1 MAYSECSLNY
11 IKRFK
16 MTIIAKLDFIQL
28 SGAAKLVFCRNI
40 QSKLA
45 NTQIFT
51 TPDIPIATITT
62 LIDEYEKAL
71 INSKDGS
78 HTATH
83 ILSDVEK
90 RLDDMFHLLVYY
102 VNKVAKGNETI
113 IIQSGFNPSQPPTPR
128 QKAEIAVKDGAN
140 SGVVIVDIKSV
151 EHAVAYNYV
160 YKKELADKYSDPET
174 STYTQHTFTGLTPAT
189 SLYFSFSAISKDGV
203 SDYCDPILKLIL

>member
-1 MAYSECSLNY
+1 
-11 IKRFK
+11 

-113 IIQSGFNPSQPPTPR
+113 IIQSGPGVADPQMSAVVHDRMRAR
-128 QKAEIAVKDGAN
+128 QTRNCGNGKSGGTRWN
-140 SGVVIVDIKSV
+140 SG
-151 EHAVAYNYV
+151 E
-160 YKKELADKYSDPET
+160 
-174 STYTQHTFTGLTPAT
+174 
-189 SLYFSFSAISKDGV
+189 
-203 SDYCDPILKLIL
+203 